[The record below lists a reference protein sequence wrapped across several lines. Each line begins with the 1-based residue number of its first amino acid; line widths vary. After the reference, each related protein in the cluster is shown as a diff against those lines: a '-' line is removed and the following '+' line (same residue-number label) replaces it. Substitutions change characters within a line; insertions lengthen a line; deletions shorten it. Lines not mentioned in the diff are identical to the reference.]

1 MSETPSEREEK
12 ARVRRRLLNLGELL
26 AIVAVAI
33 SALTLWNSYQERK
46 SSEAAH
52 ASESAQSAKKA
63 VVLTMRATADK
74 DGRTLALAPHAENQ
88 AIQSQTIIFPTA
100 LGLSP
105 AETSSDARIER
116 DWFDGALIKAR
127 KAAGVEDRLGDA
139 RIPIVIETHY
149 LADGD
154 PQVDRATFELGY
166 ATTHGLLSGT
176 EVHLRGLSRLGQVA
190 STAAGQKKIDAV
202 WAVRMKPKAE

>member
-1 MSETPSEREEK
+1 MSETPREREEK

-46 SSEAAH
+46 ASEAEH
-52 ASESAQSAKKA
+52 AQESAQTAKKA
-63 VVLTMRATADK
+63 VVLTLRATADK
-74 DGRTLALAPHAENQ
+74 DGRTLALAPHAESQ
-88 AIQSQTIIFPTA
+88 AIQSQTILFPTS

-116 DWFDGALIKAR
+116 DWFDSALVKAR
-127 KAAGVEDRLGDA
+127 KAAGVADRLGDA
-139 RIPIVIETHY
+139 RLPVMIETHY
-149 LADGD
+149 LTDGD
-154 PQVDRATFELGY
+154 ARTDRATFELGY

-176 EVHLRGLSRLGQVA
+176 EVHLRGLSRIGQVA
-190 STAAGQKKIDAV
+190 SDDAGQKKIDAL